1 MHDAP
6 RVDVV
11 LIEDPDPCGPSGARG
26 IAEAAAVP
34 TAPAILNVIRDAAGV
49 RIHELLRCPA
59 GWWQRWIGLRR
70 DKQRQRGMDSIETAP
85 KPDQHVRIGRGEL
98 WALAAALAYALYQI
112 FLRVAVTG
120 ELNYNVGAT
129 IQALPG
135 MFFSMAMSWWIW
147 RRNRT
152 AVSIWSDWRLIGALF
167 VNALLLFLVATPLLF
182 AALRT
187 GGVLITTPTTGTQ
200 VIWGALLAALLL
212 GERFSRAMAAGM
224 VVSVVGIALL
234 TIGRGQGIELAA
246 GWWLAVPYAT
256 GAALCWALAGVLLTF
271 TMRRGVDRF
280 QALAASTLMGL
291 TILNGYLVL
300 TGEIG
305 AYASTPANVLWSLL
319 GAGLFNAAALIGI
332 TSALAFTTVASA
344 MTLNS
349 LQVAF
354 GPLIAWLF
362 IGEDLNPL
370 MALGILLILVGVIV
384 VQRVQGTGQNDEDSA
399 VGEE

>member
-1 MHDAP
+1 
-6 RVDVV
+6 
-11 LIEDPDPCGPSGARG
+11 
-26 IAEAAAVP
+26 
-34 TAPAILNVIRDAAGV
+34 
-49 RIHELLRCPA
+49 
-59 GWWQRWIGLRR
+59 
-70 DKQRQRGMDSIETAP
+70 
-85 KPDQHVRIGRGEL
+85 
-98 WALAAALAYALYQI
+98 
-112 FLRVAVTG
+112 
-120 ELNYNVGAT
+120 
-129 IQALPG
+129 
-135 MFFSMAMSWWIW
+135 
-147 RRNRT
+147 
-152 AVSIWSDWRLIGALF
+152 
-167 VNALLLFLVATPLLF
+167 LLF